1 MNYPVELK
9 ALIAKWAD
17 AVIISARNV
26 ISWQLI
32 ASYRNG
38 QEGLDREQEQKLKEY
53 LLYEG
58 IKKNIVVFQDQNS
71 PVGRHYYAT
80 MVIMSTNQLE
90 SMLYEAYREGF
101 SKGGCIVTSEFVC

>member
-26 ISWQLI
+26 VSWQVI

-38 QEGLDREQEQKLKEY
+38 QEGFDLAQEQKLKEY
-53 LLYEG
+53 LLHEG

-71 PVGRHYYAT
+71 PTGRHYYAN
-80 MVIMSTNQLE
+80 MVIMSTDQLE
-90 SMLYEAYREGF
+90 SMLYEAYREGV
-101 SKGGCIVTSEFVC
+101 SRGGSIVPSEFVC